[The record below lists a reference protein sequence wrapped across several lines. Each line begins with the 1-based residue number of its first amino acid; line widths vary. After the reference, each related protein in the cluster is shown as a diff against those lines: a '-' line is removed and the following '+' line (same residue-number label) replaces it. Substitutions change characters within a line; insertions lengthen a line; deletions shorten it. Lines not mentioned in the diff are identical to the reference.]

1 MLENLNTFA
10 NLVQIASYREILEQA
25 NNNDIMH
32 ELNKQ
37 NERYLKQILQNQ
49 AEILKRLERI
59 EQNVRLAKSDR
70 DI

>member
-49 AEILKRLERI
+49 AEILKRMERI

>member
-10 NLVQIASYREILEQA
+10 NLVQIASYREILEQV

-32 ELNKQ
+32 ELDKQ

-59 EQNVRLAKSDR
+59 EQNVRLAESDR